1 MPKTVLIISTLNT
14 KREETLYLK
23 EQVET
28 LGLKALLMDISMRG
42 DGASE
47 ADIQPDRRGRFDIS
61 RVRHAIWEPA
71 ALSLPR
77 SESVFKSSLA
87 GTEILQLKTLS
98 FEWTWMT

>member
-1 MPKTVLIISTLNT
+1 MQKTILIISTLNT

-47 ADIQPDRRGRFDIS
+47 ADILPDRVKRG
-61 RVRHAIWEPA
+61 EA
-71 ALSLPR
+71 ALKTSASRKIEPGLPT
-77 SESVFKSSLA
+77 SP
-87 GTEILQLKTLS
+87 
-98 FEWTWMT
+98 